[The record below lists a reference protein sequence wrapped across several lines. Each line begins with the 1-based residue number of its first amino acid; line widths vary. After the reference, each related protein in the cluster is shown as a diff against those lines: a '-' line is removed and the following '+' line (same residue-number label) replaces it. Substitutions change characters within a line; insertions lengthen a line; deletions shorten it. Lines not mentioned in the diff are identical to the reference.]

1 MFLFVTLNFTAFQ
14 ILCLLLSAI
23 AVFQS
28 TWLDMRKNREP
39 FNQSINQSIILL
51 NTDLVYKMS
60 RSQYLLLLKIH
71 LQYFKLQVITGM

>member
-1 MFLFVTLNFTAFQ
+1 MFLFVTLNFTAFR